1 MVGKFG
7 KNAIIRE
14 VIGHPQAGSDPAS
27 AKAFPD
33 GPSHD
38 LALFGMANTG
48 VRDVVVNTRDRDA
61 GRVVFKDGT
70 TMPFSKIDHLIPCFT
85 PGTMIAT
92 PRGEV
97 LVESLKVGD
106 RVLTRDNGIKTINWV
121 GSKRLDYIAL
131 KKIPELRPIMI
142 KAGALGENV
151 PDRDMLVSPMHRL
164 LVVSHIAQL
173 HFNQSEVLVPAKY
186 LLAVDG
192 VQLADSA
199 YVTYVHFMCETH
211 EIVLADGVWSESF
224 QPGDYSLKGLDN
236 DQREEVFAL
245 FPLLST
251 QEGVKAYRAA
261 RPTLNKQEAALIFKK
276 K

>member
-1 MVGKFG
+1 MTRQKIVQTEATFG
-7 KNAIIRE
+7 S
-14 VIGHPQAGSDPAS
+14 VLTDGL
-27 AKAFPD
+27 PD
-33 GPSHD
+33 QDVSD
-38 LALFGMANTG
+38 LACLSLANTC
-48 VRDVVVNTRDRDA
+48 VRKLVFDSQERDA
-61 GRVVFKDGT
+61 GVVVFDDNT
-70 TMPFSKIDHLIPCFT
+70 TLPFSQIDHLIPCFT

-97 LVESLKVGD
+97 LVENLQVGD

-131 KKIPELRPIMI
+131 KKIPELRPISI
-142 KAGALGENV
+142 KAGALGNNV
-151 PDRDMLVSPMHRL
+151 PDRDMLVSPMHRM

-186 LLAVDG
+186 LLAVEG
-192 VQLADSA
+192 VEVAQTA

-211 EIVLADGVWSESF
+211 EIVLADGLWSESF

-245 FPLLST
+245 FLLLST
-251 QEGVKAYRAA
+251 KEGIKAYRAA
-261 RPTLNKQEAALIFKK
+261 RPTLNKQEAALIYQEK
-276 K
+276 